1 MSEPIAADIE
11 GLLRQAF
18 APVEPPESLAMR
30 LETTLQELSDLA
42 VEELES
48 WELSSMRDPRNWV
61 RPVVA
66 VAVGTAAG
74 AGAGRAARAQPAPEA
89 AQARA
94 GRRAR
99 PAHDARRRR
108 RGQATSSR
116 NADPIPGRLRKVIS
130 RGWRSRNWPTRI

>member
-18 APVEPPESLAMR
+18 APVEPPESLATR
-30 LETTLQELSDLA
+30 LETTLQELTELA

-74 AGAGRAARAQPAPEA
+74 AGLVVLRVRSQHKKQRKHVQGVELAQRTMRAA
-89 AQARA
+89 
-94 GRRAR
+94 
-99 PAHDARRRR
+99 
-108 RGQATSSR
+108 
-116 NADPIPGRLRKVIS
+116 ADEVKRVIPKR
-130 RGWRSRNWPTRI
+130 